1 MTPGTIGSTAVFVGL
16 SASLLVIIAYTVAL
30 WLRSSETLWR
40 SIARAFYALTCVS
53 VLTAFGALAYIVYH
67 RLYQYDYAVQHTGN
81 DLHNHWFRLAATWSG
96 QEGSFLLWACW
107 TAIIGCVVMLRAR
120 RYEARVMPI
129 YTSVIAFLCAIL
141 IKQSPYT
148 LFLKAHPG
156 MPGVPPDGF
165 GLTPSLQNYWMTI
178 HPPTIF
184 FGFASLAVPFSYAA
198 AALIWRDYEGWAPR
212 VFPYALLSSAVLG
225 LGLFMG
231 GYWAYETLGWHGFWA
246 WDPVENASFF
256 PWLAVT
262 ALAHGLL
269 AQRTRRTMVRT
280 NLFLGLLAFWLFLVG
295 TFLTRSGALASKMP
309 NGQLLSVHAFD
320 NIGKSGLVLM
330 VTMLLFYGIG
340 GLALW
345 LWRLRTMPKRPSMGD
360 SLLSRDFA
368 LMLSVLLMGI
378 ACAIVTLG
386 STTPLFLSWLHRPP
400 SAPAPVFYNKAM
412 FPVVLITA
420 FVIACVPWLAW
431 RRTDPEKFKQK
442 LLIPWL
448 IMIAFGFGLF
458 FWVLSSQRAIAA
470 VSDPQVLKD
479 TLHQWMGPGG
489 QRVLV
494 ISMAS
499 LGFLAALSN
508 AMLAYRVFRKKPL
521 SAGAWIAHVGV
532 GVLIIGVILSNTF
545 ERTALVTLKEGQGPI
560 KVFGYTISF
569 EGMTGKPLPERP
581 LDPEYDPENRVMLR
595 ITPPGGDRI
604 DASGNSQTFLME
616 PRWFVPRPSVEE
628 EAQGNPD
635 TMIWPSIKK
644 YVGHDLYIALASQ
657 PGVELPYVTM
667 LPRSVAQLGPYRIY
681 YYKAVTRPLQYMGA
695 IIGITDPEQPFN
707 TPDHIVAAEP
717 GIEFVH
723 APDGSLMRT
732 PQGMPMLIKTGEALP
747 QLTDSQGRPGVAILD
762 SLKVGSNEARIA
774 FSLPDLPARWTIPL
788 SVTYKP
794 GINLVWTGVL
804 LAVAGILL
812 AMVRRAREAQK
823 IEETGFLLPVE
834 REDEDETSGA
844 EPKRTPPTKQGKPT
858 RPEPVR
864 AAARR
869 PSRP

>member
-53 VLTAFGALAYIVYH
+53 VLTALGALAYIVYH

-470 VSDPQVLKD
+470 VSDPQVLND
-479 TLHQWMGPGG
+479 TLHQWLGPGG

-667 LPRSVAQLGPYRIY
+667 RPRSVAQLGPYRIY

-812 AMVRRAREAQK
+812 AMVRRAREAQE

>member
-16 SASLLVIIAYTVAL
+16 NASVLVIIAYVVAL
-30 WLRSSETLWR
+30 WQRSSETLWR
-40 SIARAFYALTCVS
+40 SIARAFYALTCVC

-198 AALIWRDYEGWAPR
+198 AALIWQDYEGWAPR

-280 NLFLGLLAFWLFLVG
+280 NLFFGLLAFWLFLVG

-412 FPVVLITA
+412 FPVVLITT

-470 VSDPQVLKD
+470 VSDPQVLND
-479 TLHQWMGPGG
+479 TLRQWLGPGG

-508 AMLAYRVFRKKPL
+508 AMLAYRVFRKRPL

-628 EAQGNPD
+628 EAQGNLD

-667 LPRSVAQLGPYRIY
+667 RPRSVAQLGPYRIY

-812 AMVRRAREAQK
+812 AMVRRARESQE
-823 IEETGFLLPVE
+823 IEETGFLLPAE
-834 REDEDETSGA
+834 PADEDGTSGA
-844 EPKRTPPTKQGKPT
+844 EPKLTLPTKQGKPA

-864 AAARR
+864 ATARR